1 MRLAKALF
9 IILCLLMFIQPVRAA
24 REPLAQ
30 SARLGG
36 RIAALGGAG
45 VALPGSAESV
55 FCNPAALVSIGWPEL
70 AAGIGNQ
77 DLGDLRQVYGAGAL
91 PLVAEIVTGI
101 GWLKLNYPRGSRDDF
116 DAYLFSA
123 AFPISRNR
131 KFIAGITGKYLRQE
145 IPGITGTAAGG
156 GMDIGLIYNLFS
168 TSQGTAMS
176 FGVSMLDAQTIL
188 KSPGQEISLPNV
200 FRFGVALNLS
210 SRQLL
215 VIGLDA
221 QESRSPGFDSFRV
234 FRAGWEQIFRGAG
247 IDELA
252 TRLGYLQRLDQ
263 SGLITAGLG
272 VAFNNLRFDY
282 AFQLPVYFSDA
293 FHQISIS
300 WGFQRKEKKMT
311 SKKDI
316 KPELRVTPTPE
327 PEEVE
332 LSNLF
337 SALESAAG
345 MWEEM
350 GAEEESRPIPAA
362 TPKTRELIAAE
373 EEPDYH
379 YGSMPVPEGPADR
392 ESVSFGAVP
401 EMPAIFSGYFSG
413 GKGGLGGFDLVNQAL
428 RLHVVV
434 NPFSPNNDG
443 RQDKTIFVGRLV
455 AEKLRVSRW
464 VLNVVRE
471 GRVAWTFEG
480 GSRLPRNLEWDG
492 RDQQGRILPDG
503 AYQVLLRIIDLNGM
517 EIGAAAQTVEIKTKA
532 RAVSFSGPESVILTG
547 TRKDKP
553 LDFIVPEIRGSQDWK
568 FTIFS
573 PGQKKVYEKSGGEE
587 VPQKIKWTPRVRGGA
602 APAGRYR
609 ARLKYR
615 DEIGLQSESTVRFRI
630 KYAEFSVSLMAADQ
644 LFMPRKSGGQGVNLQ
659 PKVQGNTK
667 IKRWTLKIMRSGRTK
682 PIRTYGGEGRP
693 PKNLLWDGDRSDGKP
708 VQGGNIYR
716 AVLTVVSG
724 LRTTA
729 SAESTEL
736 QCDLGAYTGKKT
748 LSINLVRVRFKS
760 GAADL
765 DEASQRALIRAAE
778 TLGRYKTD
786 FHLKVTGHCDP
797 AESKGKQVE
806 LSRDRAQIVAGFMKK
821 QGKITPDKIQTVG
834 RGSQQPL
841 SREDTGPARA
851 KNRRVEVVLF
861 AK

>member
-1 MRLAKALF
+1 
-9 IILCLLMFIQPVRAA
+9 MFIQPVRAA

-30 SARLGG
+30 SARLGA
-36 RIAALGGAG
+36 RVAALGGAG

-55 FCNPAALVSIGWPEL
+55 FCNPAALVDIGWLEL

-77 DLGDLRQVYGAGAL
+77 DLGDLRQFYGAAAL

-116 DAYLFSA
+116 DTYLFSA
-123 AFPISRNR
+123 AFPISPNR
-131 KFIAGITGKYLRQE
+131 KFIVGITGKYLRQE
-145 IPGITGTAAGG
+145 LPGITGTAAGG
-156 GMDIGLIYNLFS
+156 GMDIGLMYNVFS
-168 TSQGTAMS
+168 TSQGTAMR

-188 KSPGQEISLPNV
+188 KIPGQEISLPNV
-200 FRFGVALNLS
+200 FRFGAAFNFS

-215 VIGLDA
+215 TIGLDA
-221 QESRSPGFDSFRV
+221 QESRMPGFDSFRV
-234 FRAGWEQIFRGAG
+234 FRAGWEQIFLGAG

-272 VAFNNLRFDY
+272 AAFNNLRFDY

-293 FHQISIS
+293 FHQLSIS
-300 WGFQRKEKKMT
+300 WGFQRKEKKIT
-311 SKKDI
+311 SKKVV
-316 KPELRVTPTPE
+316 KPEPRVTPE

-332 LSNLF
+332 LSKLF
-337 SALESAAG
+337 SALESAAD

-350 GAEEESRPIPAA
+350 GAEEESRPIPGAA
-362 TPKTRELIAAE
+362 PKTQELIE
-373 EEPDYH
+373 EEETPDYH
-379 YGSMPVPEGPADR
+379 YGSLPVPEGPADR

-413 GKGGLGGFDLVNQAL
+413 GKGGLGGFDLVNKVL

-443 RQDKTIFVGRLV
+443 RQDKTIFVGRL
-455 AEKLRVSRW
+455 ASEKLRISRW

-492 RDQQGRILPDG
+492 RDQQGRLLPDG
-503 AYQVLLRIIDLNGM
+503 AYQVLLRIMDINGM

-532 RAVSFSGPESVILTG
+532 RKVSFSGPESVILTG

-553 LDFIVPEIRGSQDWK
+553 LDFIVPEIRGSRDWN

-573 PGQKKVYEKSGGEE
+573 PGKKKVYEKSGGEE
-587 VPQKIKWTPRVRGGA
+587 VPQKLKWTPRVRGRA

-615 DEIGLQSESTVRFRI
+615 DEIGLKSESTVRFRI
-630 KYAEFSVSLMAADQ
+630 KYAEFSVSLKAAEQ

-667 IKRWTLKIMRSGRTK
+667 IKRWTLKIMREGRTK
-682 PIRTYGGEGRP
+682 PVRTYGGEGRP
-693 PKNLLWDGDRSDGKP
+693 PKDLLWDGDRSDGKP
-708 VQGGNIYR
+708 VPGGNIYQ
-716 AVLTVVSG
+716 AILTVVSG

-729 SAESTEL
+729 SAESPEL
-736 QCDLGAYTGKKT
+736 QCDLGVYTGKKA

-760 GAADL
+760 GTADL
-765 DEASQRALIRAAE
+765 DEASQRALIRGTQ

-786 FHLKVTGHCDP
+786 FQLKVTGHCDP
-797 AESKGKQVE
+797 AESKGKQIE
-806 LSRDRAQIVAGFMKK
+806 LSRDRAQTVADFMKK

-841 SREDTGPARA
+841 SREDTDVARA